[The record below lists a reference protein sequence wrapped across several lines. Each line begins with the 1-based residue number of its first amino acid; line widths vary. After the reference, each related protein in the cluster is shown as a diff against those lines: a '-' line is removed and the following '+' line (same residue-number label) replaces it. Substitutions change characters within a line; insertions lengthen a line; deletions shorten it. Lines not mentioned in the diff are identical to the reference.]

1 MLQVQDLRLFQQIVR
16 SGNISAA
23 ARQFD
28 FTPAAASAALKRLE
42 QHLGA
47 ALLLRSTRS
56 LKLTPAGEVFLQ
68 HCQNA
73 LEALEQGEQALKNLA
88 VDIGGELRL
97 AAPSDLGR
105 NWLLP
110 KLDTLLAR
118 FPQLKLRLEL
128 GDRVAGLQR
137 EPVDVALRYGALTD
151 PALVAFF
158 IAEVPRIVCAA
169 PDYLA
174 RVGTPTQP
182 LQLQQHNCLLY
193 MIEERTFDRW
203 RFSGPQGLLQVNVQG
218 NRSSNDAE
226 LVRRWAVAGHGIALK
241 SALDMAAD
249 LRAGHVVPL
258 LPDYPAPKLQLHLV
272 CASRHQV
279 TPAVLVLRDELR
291 QWVAA
296 ELATLRL

>member
-1 MLQVQDLRLFQQIVR
+1 MQQI
-16 SGNISAA
+16 
-23 ARQFD
+23 
-28 FTPAAASAALKRLE
+28 
-42 QHLGA
+42 
-47 ALLLRSTRS
+47 
-56 LKLTPAGEVFLQ
+56 
-68 HCQNA
+68 
-73 LEALEQGEQALKNLA
+73 A

-137 EPVDVALRYGALTD
+137 EQVDVALRYGALTD

-169 PDYLA
+169 PAYLQA
-174 RVGTPTQP
+174 SGVPEQP

-193 MIEERTFDRW
+193 MIDERTFDRW
-203 RFSGPQGLLQVNVQG
+203 RFSGPQGLQQVNVQG
-218 NRSSNDAE
+218 NRISNDAE
-226 LVRRWAVAGHGIALK
+226 LVRRWAAAGHGIALK

-258 LPDYPAPKLQLHLV
+258 LQDYPAPKLQLHLV

-279 TPAVLVLRDELR
+279 TPAVLLLRDELR
-291 QWVAA
+291 HWVAA
-296 ELATLRL
+296 ELATLQL